1 MKIGFL
7 RFVES
12 EEGATAIEYGMI
24 ASLISIAAI
33 GAFSLLGGDLTLTFG
48 SVASQLA
55 DAAPQRS
62 QLAPAPQNC
71 FWTGPP
77 MNISICS

>member
-7 RFVES
+7 RFVKNKT
-12 EEGATAIEYGMI
+12 GATAIEYGMI

-33 GAFSLLGGDLTLTFG
+33 AAFSVLGGDLTLTFG
-48 SVASQLA
+48 AVASQLA
-55 DAAPQRS
+55 DAAPQQS
-62 QLAPAPQNC
+62 QQAPRPQNC

-77 MNISICS
+77 LNISICS